1 MTNREA
7 QIFQWISENPMISQ
21 EELAAKAGIKRS
33 SVAVHISNLMR
44 KGYIKGKGYITNE
57 PSYCTVVG
65 AANIDIGGVAADN
78 LVPHDSNPGKVRL
91 THGGVGRNIAHNMRL
106 LGIGAKL
113 ITALGDD
120 LYAHRIMEGCNT
132 LGIDISDALRCPEE
146 STSICVYISE
156 KNTQMAMAISD
167 MDIYKRMTP
176 EFMGQKIDVINH
188 GRLVILDSNIPYDT
202 LELIAEKCKVPIYAD
217 PINAKKAVRLSH
229 ILDRLHTLVMNW
241 KESEVLCGIEVTDEA
256 TAARAAQVMLE
267 RGVKH
272 VYVILQ
278 NQGVYAATSEE
289 AMMIEPRAK
298 HIVNIEGAREAF
310 MAGLVLAYTRHLQ
323 LRETVIVGLEAAG
336 IAMESADIINSA
348 LTMEDIAA
356 RAGLEM

>member
-132 LGIDISDALRCPEE
+132 LGIDISEE

-278 NQGVYAATSEE
+278 NQGVYAAANGE
-289 AMMIEPRAK
+289 AVMIEPRAK

-323 LRETVIVGLEAAG
+323 LRETAIVGLEAAG
-336 IAMESADIINSA
+336 IAMESADIVNSA
-348 LTMEDIAA
+348 LTMEDIAV